1 MLGVRRGSGE
11 CEFQRGEE
19 TKLGFSVGAEEG
31 DERVELYGD
40 GEGAAGEGVRVEVE
54 VIVDGG

>member
-1 MLGVRRGSGE
+1 MLGVRGGSGE

-19 TKLGFSVGAEEG
+19 AESRFSVAGEEG
-31 DERVELYGD
+31 DGRVELDGD
-40 GEGAAGEGVRVEVE
+40 GEGAAGEGVPVEVE